1 MQSGAAVFTMQPSE
15 LNIHSLERIGT
26 LLEALPYIQRFAGK
40 TIVIK
45 YGGNAMEKADLSD
58 KFAQDVVLLKLCG
71 INPVIVHGGGPQIN
85 SLLGR
90 LGVKSEFVDG
100 HRITGD
106 AEMEAVEMVL
116 SGDVNK
122 KIVAQIAR
130 AGGKAVGI
138 SGRDGSL
145 ALAERHTLDK
155 TEAGQKVQIDL
166 GRVGAVKPE
175 GVNIEVLTTLKQ
187 GGFIPVIAPVAF
199 DADGNSLNVNA
210 DTMAG
215 AIASALVAEK
225 LLLLTDTSGVMHE
238 GKTLTRLTPADVRR
252 LKSEGVI
259 SGGMIPKTECAVAA
273 VENQVNAAH
282 IIDGR
287 VPHALLL
294 EIFTDTG
301 VGTMIIR

>member
-1 MQSGAAVFTMQPSE
+1 MQPAETSS
-15 LNIHSLERIGT
+15 HSLERIGT

-71 INPVIVHGGGPQIN
+71 IDPVIVHGGGPQIN
-85 SLLGR
+85 SLLAR

-100 HRITGD
+100 HRVTGD

-138 SGRDGSL
+138 SGRDGGL
-145 ALAERHTLDK
+145 ARAERHALEKLEGAK
-155 TEAGQKVQIDL
+155 TVHVDL
-166 GRVGAVKPE
+166 GRVGNVKAE
-175 GVNIEVLTTLKQ
+175 GVNTQMLTALKQ

-199 DADGNSLNVNA
+199 AEDGNSLNVNA

-215 AIASALVAEK
+215 AIAAALGAEK

-238 GKTLTRLTPADVRR
+238 GKTLTRLTPADVKK
-252 LKSEGVI
+252 LKSESVI
-259 SGGMIPKTECAVAA
+259 SGGMIPKTDCAVSA
-273 VENQVNAAH
+273 VESGVNAAH

-301 VGTMIIR
+301 VGTMILR